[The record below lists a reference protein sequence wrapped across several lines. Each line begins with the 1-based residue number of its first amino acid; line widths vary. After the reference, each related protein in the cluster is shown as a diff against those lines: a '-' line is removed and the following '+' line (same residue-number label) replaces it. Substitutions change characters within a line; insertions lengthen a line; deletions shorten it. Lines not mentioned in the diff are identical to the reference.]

1 MDIELTLERDGFYGL
16 YHEGTKYPDVVILRT
31 AGSGAPKGNV
41 ISCSKFLFEAGY
53 SVLCIG
59 YYMWGTLGDVIDE
72 IPLDYVE
79 KAISWVRSYTGNS
92 NLRIGIT
99 GLSQGASYALA
110 AAARIPDISAVAA
123 ASPFDH
129 VMEGNTNSFR
139 RTGHS
144 SYTWH
149 GEPLPYTRWKLL
161 DASLPKLLFHILRD
175 KEYGISRMMRYGYD
189 KNGID
194 PVSAI
199 EVENMHADLL
209 LLASKDDDC
218 WPSDEAVPRMVER
231 LRVAGYSHH
240 VESHIYERGCHNMGG
255 DMTLTGK
262 TGKKMKRLMRSWAD
276 HPDDCLACIEDSKE
290 RILTFF
296 ENVFSR

>member
-1 MDIELTLERDGFYGL
+1 MDIELTLERGGFYGL
-16 YHEGTKYPDVVILRT
+16 YHGGTKYPDVVILRT

-53 SVLCIG
+53 SALCIG

-79 KAISWVRSYTGNS
+79 KAISWVRSYTGNP

-175 KEYGISRMMRYGYD
+175 KVRY
-189 KNGID
+189 
-194 PVSAI
+194 
-199 EVENMHADLL
+199 LT
-209 LLASKDDDC
+209 DDAL
-218 WPSDEAVPRMVER
+218 W
-231 LRVAGYSHH
+231 LR
-240 VESHIYERGCHNMGG
+240 
-255 DMTLTGK
+255 
-262 TGKKMKRLMRSWAD
+262 
-276 HPDDCLACIEDSKE
+276 
-290 RILTFF
+290 
-296 ENVFSR
+296 